1 MKTPGVTPTTKED
14 GVFSEKYDYPEG
26 RGDSNGRVRGT
37 AGKTGGD
44 SGPHE
49 NKIEH
54 RQMSDGRA

>member
-49 NKIEH
+49 NKC
-54 RQMSDGRA
+54 